1 MIKQSIYI
9 LTLSAFLVSC
19 GEKETKPVATY
30 NPPIVSNGGLNVAFP
45 DSETVSFFKTEKIG
59 SSDIE
64 GAIDAP
70 GQVAATVLPSR
81 GGASQNIILFSNP
94 ELASNYTQLIQHQ
107 TNISQIEGTVIKQKQ
122 LELER
127 TEDLLAHG
135 AVTGQDLINV
145 QTELSIERNNL
156 ANEKAALIEH
166 ESQLKAGGFEPS
178 MLRSAKANTAYVT
191 CDIPE
196 SQIDQIKEGQT
207 CEIVFTAFPSEIIKG
222 KIDAIA
228 DVVDGQ
234 TRMVK
239 VRISVNNPNNRIKS
253 GMYAKVSFD
262 VDKGNIISIPNSAVV
277 TVQGKHY
284 VFVKSGA
291 NEFERRQIHIGQQ
304 MSDRLLVFDGLTDE
318 DEIAVDGVLQ
328 LKGLS
333 FGY

>member
-1 MIKQSIYI
+1 MIKQSFYI
-9 LTLSAFLVSC
+9 LILIAFLASC
-19 GEKETKPVATY
+19 KEQETKPVATY
-30 NPPIVSNGGLNVAFP
+30 NPPVVTNGGLNVSFP
-45 DSETVSFFKTEKIG
+45 EADAISFFTTEKIG
-59 SSDIE
+59 ASDME
-64 GAIDAP
+64 GVMEAP
-70 GQVAATVLPSR
+70 GQVAATVLPAR
-81 GGASQNIILFSNP
+81 GGSQNIILFSNSD
-94 ELASNYTQLIQHQ
+94 LSSSYSQLIQHQ
-107 TNISQIEGTVIKQKQ
+107 TNISQIQGVSIKQKQ

-145 QTELSIERNNL
+145 QSELSMERNNL
-156 ANEKAALIEH
+156 ANEKAALTEH
-166 ESQLKAGGFEPS
+166 ESHLKAGGFEPN

-207 CEIVFTAFPSEIIKG
+207 CDIVFTAFPSETIKG
-222 KIDAIA
+222 KIDAVG
-228 DVVDGQ
+228 DMVDGQ

-239 VRISVNNPNNRIKS
+239 VRIIVSNPNNRIKS

-262 VDKGNIISIPNSAVV
+262 VDKGNIISIPNGALV

-284 VFVKSGA
+284 VFVKSGE
-291 NEFERRQIHIGQQ
+291 NEFERRQVQIGQQ
-304 MSDRLLVFDGLTDE
+304 MADRVLVFDGLADD
-318 DEIAVDGVLQ
+318 DEIAIDGVLQ